1 MSFNP
6 DDEETLESEQLI
18 QQLREEN
25 SELARQVAELT
36 TRLSRYEVQ
45 DGAATNSTTPTNN
58 TRISYPT
65 TNVRGSAGVGRK
77 SIPFSSRNPRQHQGR
92 MAYLL
97 KKLEAKQSWTLDTI
111 ADLQAYCTAA
121 DVAGAGHA
129 FYHAAVLAYAGENG
143 HTIVPDLDTLIAMIQ
158 S

>member
-6 DDEETLESEQLI
+6 DDKETLESEQLI

-25 SELARQVAELT
+25 SELSRQVAELT
-36 TRLSRYEVQ
+36 TRLSRYEIQ
-45 DGAATNSTTPTNN
+45 DGAATTNN
-58 TRISYPT
+58 ARTSSPT
-65 TNVRGSAGVGRK
+65 TNDRAGVGRK
-77 SIPFSSRNPRQHQGR
+77 SIPFNRRNARQHQGR

-97 KKLEAKQSWTLDTI
+97 KKLETKQSWTLDAI

-121 DVAGAGHA
+121 DIAGAGRI
-129 FYHAAVLAYAGENG
+129 FYDAAVLAYAGENG
-143 HTIVPDLDTLIAMIQ
+143 HTIVPDLDTFIAMIQ